1 MPATPK
7 TRVEVIDQ
15 VLDNLGV
22 IIEGQ
27 PISAELR
34 AKVDRGLNSAMA
46 TLANLE
52 VVYVADLG
60 TPNPPSGGEFDEELF
75 LPLTHCIA
83 WHLASSFNLAGDPE
97 LKVMSDINEDTLRR
111 IGRPQRTRRMLKTD
125 PQTRGARARTITGNF
140 TKGT

>member
-1 MPATPK
+1 MATTPK

-27 PISAELR
+27 PIAAELR
-34 AKVDRGLNSAMA
+34 SKVDRSLNSAMA

-60 TPNPPSGGEFDEELF
+60 TANPPDGGEFDEELF
-75 LPLTHCIA
+75 LPLCHCIA

-97 LKVMSDINEDTLRR
+97 LKVMGDINEDTLRR
-111 IGRPQRTRRMLKTD
+111 LGRPQRTRRMLRVD
-125 PQTRGARARTITGNF
+125 PQTRSQGFRITGNF
-140 TKGT
+140 SKGT